1 MFCDGDGVV
10 ERFEQLLEARIGPV
24 VNGFGDE
31 AELDHVGWGEAVEEY
46 GCCVVVGV
54 W

>member
-1 MFCDGDGVV
+1 
-10 ERFEQLLEARIGPV
+10 

-31 AELDHVGWGEAVEEY
+31 AELEHVGRGEGVEEC
-46 GCCVVVGV
+46 GCGVVVGV